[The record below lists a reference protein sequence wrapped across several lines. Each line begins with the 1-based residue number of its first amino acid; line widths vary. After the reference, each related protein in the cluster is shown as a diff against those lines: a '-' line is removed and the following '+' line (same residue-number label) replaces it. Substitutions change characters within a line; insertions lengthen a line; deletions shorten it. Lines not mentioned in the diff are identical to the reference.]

1 MSSAATI
8 AIPTRSTPIPMP
20 GYSDNLYPIAD
31 PHTAPTVFVIDH
43 DIHIRQSLELLILSQ
58 GWQPQSCDSVSEF
71 LAQPRPSVPNCLIL
85 AFSSTDSNGLEVQR
99 QIAKECADTPIVII
113 ADYGDIPTTVQAMKT
128 GAVDFLVKPFG
139 DELLLAAIGQSLA
152 RSRAAM
158 QRGMEM
164 RDLRNCYASLT
175 PREQQIMALVVS
187 GLLNK
192 QVGAELGISEITV
205 KAHRGNVMRKMKAD
219 SFVHLVNMASRLRVR
234 YFPQA
239 SQRPTNALLDS
250 DRMIS
255 PAMRRAASSPGQPSL
270 TSTQQFAYAAKQI
283 DGSFMAN

>member
-1 MSSAATI
+1 
-8 AIPTRSTPIPMP
+8 MP
-20 GYSDNLYPIAD
+20 GYGDNLSPIAD
-31 PHTAPTVFVIDH
+31 SHTAPTVFVIDP
-43 DIHIRQSLELLILSQ
+43 DIHIRQSLELLILSR
-58 GWQPQSCDSVSEF
+58 GWQAQTCDSVSEF
-71 LAQPRPSVPNCLIL
+71 LAQPRPSVPSCLIL
-85 AFSSTDSNGLEVQR
+85 AFSSTDSNSLEVQR
-99 QIAKECADTPIVII
+99 RIAKECADTPIVII

-152 RSRAAM
+152 RSRAALE
-158 QRGMEM
+158 RGMEM

-234 YFPQA
+234 YLPQV
-239 SQRPTNALLDS
+239 ALRSANGLPDS
-250 DRMIS
+250 DRMIP
-255 PAMRRAASSPGQPSL
+255 PAIRHVGSSSGKPRLMPAQH
-270 TSTQQFAYAAKQI
+270 FAYSGRQI
-283 DGSFMAN
+283 DGSFTAN

>member
-8 AIPTRSTPIPMP
+8 AIPARSTPIPMR
-20 GYSDNLYPIAD
+20 GYGDDLYPID
-31 PHTAPTVFVIDH
+31 NPPTAPTVFVIDH
-43 DIHIRQSLELLILSQ
+43 DIPIRQSLELLILSQ
-58 GWQPQSCDSVSEF
+58 GWRPETCDSVSEF
-71 LAQPRPSVPNCLIL
+71 LARPRPAGPSCLIL
-85 AFSSTDSNGLEVQR
+85 AFSSTDSNGLEIQR
-99 QIAKECADTPIVII
+99 KIAKECADTPIVII

-152 RSRAAM
+152 RSRAALE
-158 QRGMEM
+158 RGMEM
-164 RDLRNCYASLT
+164 RDLRSRYASLT

-234 YFPQA
+234 YFPQV

-255 PAMRRAASSPGQPSL
+255 PAMRRAASPPGQPSL

>member
-8 AIPTRSTPIPMP
+8 AIPTRNTPIPLR
-20 GYSDNLYPIAD
+20 GYGDDLYPID
-31 PHTAPTVFVIDH
+31 NSSTVPTVFVIDH
-43 DIHIRQSLELLILSQ
+43 DLPVRQALELLILSQ

-71 LAQPRPSVPNCLIL
+71 LARPRPSVPSCLIL
-85 AFSSTDSNGLEVQR
+85 AFASTDSNSLEIQR
-99 QIAKECADTPIVII
+99 KIAKECADTPIVII

-128 GAVDFLVKPFG
+128 GAIDFLVKPFG

-152 RSRAAM
+152 RSRAALE
-158 QRGMEM
+158 RGIEM

-234 YFPQA
+234 YLPQV
-239 SQRPTNALLDS
+239 SLRSTNALLGS
-250 DRMIS
+250 DGMI
-255 PAMRRAASSPGQPSL
+255 PPTMRHVAAFSGKPSL
-270 TSTQQFAYAAKQI
+270 TPAHHFVRAARQM
-283 DGSFMAN
+283 DGSFTTN